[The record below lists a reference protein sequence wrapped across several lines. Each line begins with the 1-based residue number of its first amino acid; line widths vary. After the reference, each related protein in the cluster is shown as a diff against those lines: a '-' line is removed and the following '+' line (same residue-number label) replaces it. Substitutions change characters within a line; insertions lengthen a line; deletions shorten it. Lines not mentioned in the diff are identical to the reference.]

1 MVGVKRLRITA
12 LLLTTLALLACG
24 LFSSPNPIP
33 TPTPIQPTDTP
44 APPMPSPTPIRI
56 PGVDDPVSLDEQDM
70 KMLVLGVDLEAGEQ
84 PGRLKLKLKYGP
96 PFDLTDAEWIA
107 RNSELT
113 CGAISY
119 STQSMG
125 LYVGDAGKLEH
136 FLLTF
141 DVPEEI
147 NFGECALRLPGAIE
161 IPLASFSE

>member
-56 PGVDDPVSLDEQDM
+56 PGVDDPVSLEEQDM

-96 PFDLTDAEWIA
+96 PFNLTDAEWIA

-113 CGAISY
+113 CGAVSY
-119 STQSMG
+119 SPQSFG
-125 LYVGDAGKLEH
+125 FSFGDSGRLEH
-136 FLLTF
+136 HLLIF
-141 DVPEEI
+141 DVPENV
-147 NFGECALRLPGAIE
+147 NFSECALHLSGDVE
-161 IPLASFSE
+161 IPLASFAE